1 MAQGRLAGGKSMQVI
16 GLFVV
21 CVFILNACAVLI
33 CTLVERHS
41 SFAGL
46 ITFLGFFIVNMVI
59 AWKIALTLTEKFL
72 VSDAQK
78 KANEEHMTW
87 VNSLFP
93 ARR

>member
-1 MAQGRLAGGKSMQVI
+1 MQVI

-21 CVFILNACAVLI
+21 CVFILNAGAVLI
-33 CTLVERHS
+33 CTLVERYS

-46 ITFLGFFIVNMVI
+46 ITFLGFFVVNMIVAWQI
-59 AWKIALTLTEKFL
+59 AIRLTEKFL

-78 KANEEHMTW
+78 KANDEHVTW

>member
-1 MAQGRLAGGKSMQVI
+1 MQVI

-21 CVFILNACAVLI
+21 CVFILNAGAVLI
-33 CTLVERHS
+33 CTLVERYS

-46 ITFLGFFIVNMVI
+46 ITFLGFFIVNMVF
-59 AWKIALTLTEKFL
+59 AWKIALWLTEKYL
-72 VSDAQK
+72 VSNTQK
-78 KANEEHMTW
+78 KANDEHVIW